1 MELTKKQ
8 KIIFNIVSA
17 ISIIIICFAISPKTM
32 QNDTYYTVK
41 IGEHI
46 LENGINMLDPF
57 SWHEGLPYTFPHWM
71 YDVTMNLIYKI
82 GNWSG
87 IYISTCIFACILGL
101 VMYFTNVKISKNNL
115 TSLIFTLI
123 SIYLLKDFIAARAQ
137 LITFILFAL
146 EVFCLEK
153 FVEKPKKIYATA
165 LILISLL
172 IANLHC
178 AVWPFFFCLFMPYI
192 VEYLFVAYYDSDI
205 AIRIFSLIKRIKI
218 KMSCRGQACLGDSKK
233 MIQQEKDTLKQTLA
247 KIKEKRDKERQDPYK
262 IVIQKN
268 KNIKYLI
275 IVLVLCVLMGFLT
288 PIKDTPFT
296 YLVKTMQGNT
306 TQNINE
312 HLPIVFWENQPML
325 CVYAILIALLMFT
338 KTKIKLRDLFML
350 GGLML
355 LTIISK
361 RQSSMLLVIG
371 LLIFN
376 KYVSEFLQN
385 TNLKRTIN
393 NISKTIA
400 SFIGGI
406 LVICIIGLIG
416 FNLYKDKK
424 DDQYISKS
432 TYPVEACNFILQN
445 IDLKKA
451 RFFNEYNYGSYMLYR
466 NIPVFIDSRADLYA
480 PEFSNDKDIFSDF
493 LNISNMGTNYEDKF
507 DEYGIT
513 HVILYQDAKLNY
525 VLEVNDKYNQIYSDS
540 YFVIYERN

>member
-8 KIIFNIVSA
+8 KIIFNIVA
-17 ISIIIICFAISPKTM
+17 VISIAILCFAISPKTM

-41 IGEHI
+41 IGSYI
-46 LENGINMLDPF
+46 LENGINMMDPF
-57 SWHEGLPYTFPHWM
+57 SWHKTLPYTFPHWM
-71 YDVTMNLIYKI
+71 YDVIMNLIYQV
-82 GNWSG
+82 GNWDG
-87 IYISTCIFACILGL
+87 IYVSTCVFAVFLGL

-123 SIYLLKDFIAARAQ
+123 SMYLLKDFIAARAQ
-137 LITFILFAL
+137 LVTFILFAL

-153 FVEKPKKIYATA
+153 FVEKPKKIYGAV

-192 VEYLFVAYYDSDI
+192 VEYLFIAYYDSDI
-205 AIRIFSLIKRIKI
+205 AIRIFSLIKRLQI
-218 KMSCRGQACLGDSKK
+218 KMSKSNKK
-233 MIQQEKDTLKQTLA
+233 QQEIEEEKTKLKQTLV
-247 KIKEKRDKERQDPYK
+247 KINEKRTKERQDSYK
-262 IVIQKN
+262 IIMQKN

-275 IVLVLCVLMGFLT
+275 IVLILCILMGFLT

-385 TNLKRTIN
+385 TNFKKTLN
-393 NISKTIA
+393 NISKTIG

-406 LVICIIGLIG
+406 LVICIIGLVG

-424 DDQYISKS
+424 DDEYISKS
-432 TYPVEACNFILQN
+432 TYPVDACDFILQN
-445 IDLKKA
+445 IDLNTAK
-451 RFFNEYNYGSYMLYR
+451 FFNEYNYGSYMLYR
-466 NIPVFIDSRADLYA
+466 DIPVFIDSRADLYA
-480 PEFSNDKDIFSDF
+480 PEFNNYKDIFSDF
-493 LNISNMGTNYEDKF
+493 LNISNMGTDYEEKF

-525 VLEVNDKYNQIYSDS
+525 VLEVNNKYNQIYSDK
-540 YFVIYERN
+540 YFVIYERL